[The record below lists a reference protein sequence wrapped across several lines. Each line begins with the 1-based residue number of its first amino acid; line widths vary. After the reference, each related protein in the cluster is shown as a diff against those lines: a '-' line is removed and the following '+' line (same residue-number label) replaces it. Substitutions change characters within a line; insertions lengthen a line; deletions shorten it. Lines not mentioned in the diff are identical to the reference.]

1 MSYASDKKPGEL
13 TALTSLATDDVFV
26 VGDTSDASEV
36 AKGITKA
43 NLITDLGSSFALISS
58 GNAAPLTTPTSV
70 GHVFVDTVGGKVY
83 MAKGVVSSADWVQV
97 SN

>member
-1 MSYASDKKPGEL
+1 MAYSADRKPGEL

-43 NLITDLGSSFALISS
+43 NLITDLGTSFSLISS
-58 GNAAPLTTPTSV
+58 GTAAPLTTPTSV
-70 GHVFVDTVGGKVY
+70 GHVFVDTVSGKVY
-83 MAKGVVSSADWVQV
+83 MAKGVTSSADWVQV